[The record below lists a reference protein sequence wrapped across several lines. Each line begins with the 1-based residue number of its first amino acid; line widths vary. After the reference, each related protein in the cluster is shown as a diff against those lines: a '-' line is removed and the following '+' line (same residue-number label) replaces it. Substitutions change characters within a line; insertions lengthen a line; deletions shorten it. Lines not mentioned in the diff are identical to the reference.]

1 MKNSGAKTGYIEIF
15 SRYIRKNGRI
25 YYPKNS
31 KFFHFW
37 VKVK

>member
-1 MKNSGAKTGYIEIF
+1 MERLNDHVGYIEIF
-15 SRYIRKNGRI
+15 APYIRKNGRV